1 MIYGKLKKVNCVA
14 SHDMVGEKS
23 SRMSGF
29 YRLEMEERLNKVAD
43 FSGLS
48 EEEKNLFL
56 KNGELSLAIDKSI
69 ADRMIENVI
78 GIFELPLG
86 IATNFRINGKDYLIP
101 MAIEETS
108 VVAAA
113 SNAARIARVRGGFTA
128 WASEPLMIGQIQVL
142 RIKDREGALR
152 SIQENKVKI
161 LELANAQ
168 DKVLVNLG
176 GGAKDIE
183 VRFLD
188 DMMVLHLLVDVRD
201 AMGANVVN
209 TMCEAVA
216 PMIEELTGG
225 KVRLRIVSNLADKR
239 LAGARAVF
247 DRDAMGG
254 EDVVNAFLEGY
265 RFATL
270 DPYRAAT
277 HNKGIMNGID
287 AVVIATGNDWRAIEA
302 GAHSYAAR
310 TGKYQPL
317 TKYWKDEDGNLVG
330 EIELPIAIGTVGGA
344 SSLHR
349 KAQICKKI
357 LGVKSAK
364 ELAEIIASVGLAQNF
379 AALLALSTVGIQK
392 GHMELHA
399 QNIAVMAG
407 AKGEQIDVIAQRM
420 IEEGKIRLDRAKEL
434 MKELYG

>member
-1 MIYGKLKKVNCVA
+1 MQ
-14 SHDMVGEKS
+14 EKS
-23 SRMSGF
+23 SRISGF
-29 YRLEMEERLNKVAD
+29 YKLEMEERLNKVAE

-48 EEEKNLFL
+48 DEEKECFL
-56 KNGELSLAIDKSI
+56 KNKELSLAIDKSI

-113 SNAARIARVRGGFTA
+113 SNAARIARIRGGFTA
-128 WASEPLMIGQIQVL
+128 WASESIMIGQVQVL
-142 RIKDREGALR
+142 KIKDRAEALEV
-152 SIQENKVKI
+152 IQENKSRI

-168 DKVLVNLG
+168 DKVLVSLG

-188 DMMVLHLLVDVRD
+188 DMMILHLLVDVKD
-201 AMGANVVN
+201 AMGANAVN

-216 PMIEELTGG
+216 PLVEELTGG
-225 KVRLRIVSNLADKR
+225 KVRLRIISNLADKR

-247 DRDAMGG
+247 DKDAMGG
-254 EDVVNAFLEGY
+254 SEAVEAFLEGY

-287 AVVIATGNDWRAIEA
+287 AVLIATGNDFRAVEA

-310 TGKYQPL
+310 DEKYRPL

-330 EIELPIAIGTVGGA
+330 EIELPLAIGVVGGA

-349 KAQICKKI
+349 KAQICRKI
-357 LGVKSAK
+357 LGVKSAR
-364 ELAEIIASVGLAQNF
+364 ELAEVIASVGLAQNF

-407 AKGEQIDVIAQRM
+407 AKGEQIDVIAKRM

-434 MKELYG
+434 MKEIYG

>member
-1 MIYGKLKKVNCVA
+1 
-14 SHDMVGEKS
+14 MVGEKS

-247 DRDAMGG
+247 DKDVMGG

-330 EIELPIAIGTVGGA
+330 EIELPVAIGTVGGA

-349 KAQICKKI
+349 RAQICKKI

>member
-1 MIYGKLKKVNCVA
+1 
-14 SHDMVGEKS
+14 MVGEKS
-23 SRMSGF
+23 SRISGF
-29 YRLEMEERLNKVAD
+29 YRLEMEERLSKVAD

-56 KNGELSLAIDKSI
+56 KNGELSLAIDRSI

-142 RIKDREGALR
+142 RIKDKEKALR

-247 DRDAMGG
+247 DKDAMGG

>member
-247 DRDAMGG
+247 DKDVMGG

-330 EIELPIAIGTVGGA
+330 EIELPVAIGTVGGA

-349 KAQICKKI
+349 RAQICKKI

>member
-247 DRDAMGG
+247 DKDAMGG

-330 EIELPIAIGTVGGA
+330 EIELPVAIGTVGGA

-349 KAQICKKI
+349 RAQICKKI

>member
-48 EEEKNLFL
+48 EEDKNLFL

-247 DRDAMGG
+247 DKDAMGG

-330 EIELPIAIGTVGGA
+330 EIELPVAIGTVGGA

-349 KAQICKKI
+349 RAQICKKI

>member
-29 YRLEMEERLNKVAD
+29 YRLEMEERLSKVAD

-48 EEEKNLFL
+48 EEEKKLFL
-56 KNGELSLAIDKSI
+56 KDGELSLAIDKSI

-247 DRDAMGG
+247 DKDAMGG